1 MMEEH
6 KTTINWQIVMLAIIA
21 ATPPTLVALAA
32 LWQAVETHRTVNSRM
47 SEMLELTKTVAT
59 ASAKAKEQEA
69 QHIRDLE
76 ASVRELTKTKGENV
90 STPKGK

>member
-1 MMEEH
+1 MSEEPN
-6 KTTINWQIVMLAIIA
+6 TTINWQIVMLAIIA
-21 ATPPTLVALAA
+21 ALPPTLVALAA
-32 LWQAVETHRTVNSRM
+32 LWQAIETHRTVNSRM

-76 ASVRELTKTKGENV
+76 SSVRDLTNAKNPNALTH
-90 STPKGK
+90 KGK

>member
-1 MMEEH
+1 MNEDPRYV
-6 KTTINWQIVMLAIIA
+6 INWQIILLAIIA
-21 ATPPTLVALAA
+21 ATPPTLVAAAA

-47 SEMLELTKTVAT
+47 SEMLELTKTVAA

-76 ASVRELTKTKGENV
+76 FSIKALTDKKEK
-90 STPKGK
+90 P